1 MKNLKKTSSFPI
13 AFAMFLYIQ
22 ACKSGK
28 IEPCD
33 LNPKL
38 SDYDIYQGK
47 ATDLKPNS
55 DYKLYELSSQLFSDY
70 AEKQRLIKIPIGTK
84 LKAVNDGLVEFPE
97 GTIIVKTFYYF
108 NDKRDKSK
116 GKKLME
122 TRLLIKN
129 NAEWKVG
136 TYMWN
141 EEQSEANL
149 IKPGMKKTV
158 NWIDEKGTGNI
169 ISYHIPNNAECRTCH
184 NTGSVTM
191 PIGPKVRNL
200 NIDVVRNNVLQ
211 NQLIYLSKENVMNSI
226 NPKAF
231 MTLPNYKDTTLI
243 LEKRA
248 RAYFE
253 INCAHC
259 HNEKGFA
266 SHKDL
271 RFAYEHSLQKTKILD
286 VKNRIIHRTQNGK
299 MPKIGITVTDKDG
312 IALIKK
318 YIESL

>member
-1 MKNLKKTSSFPI
+1 MKNLKQISPLFI
-13 AFAMFLYIQ
+13 VLAIFLYIQ

-28 IEPCD
+28 IEPSD
-33 LNPKL
+33 LNSKL
-38 SDYDIYQGK
+38 SDYAIYQGD

-84 LKAVNDGLVEFPE
+84 LKAVNDRLVKFPE

-108 NDKRDKSK
+108 NDKRDESK
-116 GKKLME
+116 GKKLIE
-122 TRLLIKN
+122 TRLLVKK

-141 EEQSEANL
+141 EEQTEANL
-149 IKPGMKKTV
+149 IKSGMKKTV
-158 NWIDEKGTGNI
+158 NWIDEKGTEDV
-169 ISYHIPNNAECRTCH
+169 ISYHIPNNNECRTCH
-184 NTGSVTM
+184 GTGSVTM

-200 NIDVVRNNVLQ
+200 NFDVVRNNVLQ
-211 NQLIYLSKENVMNSI
+211 NQLIYLSKEGVMNTV
-226 NPKAF
+226 NPKDF
-231 MTLPNYKDTTLI
+231 IILPNYKDTTLP

-259 HNEKGFA
+259 HNENGFA

-286 VKNRIIHRTQNGK
+286 VKNRIINRTQKGK

>member
-1 MKNLKKTSSFPI
+1 MKKLKRISPFPI
-13 AFAMFLYIQ
+13 ALAMFLYIQ

-28 IEPCD
+28 VEPSD

-38 SDYDIYQGK
+38 SDYAIYQGN

-70 AEKQRLIKIPIGTK
+70 AEKQRLIKLPVGKK
-84 LKAVNDGLVEFPE
+84 LNAVNDGLVDFPE

-108 NDKRDKSK
+108 NDKRDKAK

-122 TRLLIKN
+122 TRLLVKTN
-129 NAEWKVG
+129 SEWKVG

-141 EEQSEANL
+141 EEQTEANL
-149 IKPGMKKTV
+149 ITSGIKKTV
-158 NWIDEKGTGNI
+158 NWIDEKGIGNVI
-169 ISYHIPNNAECRTCH
+169 AYHIPNNTECRTCH
-184 NTGSVTM
+184 NSNSVTM

-200 NIDVVRNNVLQ
+200 NFDVMRNNLSQ
-211 NQLIYLSKENVMNSI
+211 NQLNYLSKEGVLNNV
-226 NPKAF
+226 NPKAYS
-231 MTLPNYKDTTLI
+231 TLPNYKDTTLT

-259 HNEKGFA
+259 HSDKGFA
-266 SHKDL
+266 SNRDL
-271 RFAYEHSLQKTKILD
+271 RFAYEHSLQETKILD
-286 VKNRIIHRTQNGK
+286 VKSRIISRTQNGQ
-299 MPKIGITVTDKDG
+299 MPKVGITVTDKDG

>member
-1 MKNLKKTSSFPI
+1 MKKLKRISPFLI
-13 AFAMFLYIQ
+13 ALAMFLYIQ
-22 ACKSGK
+22 ACNSGK
-28 IEPCD
+28 IEPSD

-38 SDYDIYQGK
+38 SDYAIYQGS

-70 AEKQRLIKIPIGTK
+70 AEKQRLIKLPINTK
-84 LKAVNDGLVEFPE
+84 LTAVNEGLVDFPE

-108 NDKRDKSK
+108 NDKRDKAK

-122 TRLLIKN
+122 TRLLVKT

-141 EEQSEANL
+141 EEQTEANL
-149 IKPGMKKTV
+149 ITSGMKKTV
-158 NWIDEKGTGNI
+158 NWIDEKGTGNV

-184 NTGSVTM
+184 NSDAVTI

-200 NIDVVRNNVLQ
+200 NIDVLRNNVKL
-211 NQLIYLSKENVMNSI
+211 NQLTYLSNEGVLNTV

-231 MTLPNYKDTTLI
+231 TTLPNYKDTTLA
-243 LEKRA
+243 LDKRA

-266 SHKDL
+266 SNRDL
-271 RFAYEHSLQKTKILD
+271 RFAYEHSLQETKILD
-286 VKNRIIHRTQNGK
+286 TKSRIISRTQNGQ
-299 MPKIGITVTDKDG
+299 MPKIGITITDKDG

>member
-1 MKNLKKTSSFPI
+1 M
-13 AFAMFLYIQ
+13 
-22 ACKSGK
+22 
-28 IEPCD
+28 
-33 LNPKL
+33 
-38 SDYDIYQGK
+38 
-47 ATDLKPNS
+47 KPNS
-55 DYKLYELSSQLFSDY
+55 DYELYELSSQLFSDY
-70 AEKQRLIKIPIGTK
+70 AEKQRLIKIPIGTT
-84 LKAVNDGLVEFPE
+84 LKAVNDGLVEFPK

-108 NDKRDKSK
+108 NDRRDKSK

-122 TRLLIKN
+122 TRLLVKT

-141 EEQSEANL
+141 EEQTEANL
-149 IKPGMKKTV
+149 TMSGMKKTV
-158 NWIDEKGTGNI
+158 NWIDEKGKGNV

-200 NIDVVRNNVLQ
+200 NFDVVRNNVLQ
-211 NQLIYLSKENVMNSI
+211 NQLIYLSKERVMNNV

-231 MTLPNYKDTTLI
+231 ASLPNYKDTTLTF
-243 LEKRA
+243 EKRA

-259 HNEKGFA
+259 HNENGFA
-266 SHKDL
+266 SYKDL

-286 VKNRIIHRTQNGK
+286 VKNRIINRTQKGK

>member
-1 MKNLKKTSSFPI
+1 MINLKKTSSFLI
-13 AFAMFLYIQ
+13 TLTMFLYIQ
-22 ACKSGK
+22 ACKSRK
-28 IEPCD
+28 IEPFY
-33 LNPKL
+33 LNSKL
-38 SDYDIYQGK
+38 SDYAVYQGN
-47 ATDLKPNS
+47 ASDLKPNS

-70 AEKQRLIKIPIGTK
+70 AEKQRLIKIPIGTI

-97 GTIIVKTFYYF
+97 GTVIVKTFYYF
-108 NDKRDKSK
+108 NDKREEKK

-122 TRLLIKN
+122 TRLLVKT
-129 NAEWKVG
+129 NAKWKVG

-141 EEQSEANL
+141 EEQTEANL
-149 IKPGMKKTV
+149 IKSGMKKTV
-158 NWIDEKGTGNI
+158 SWIDEKGTENV

-184 NTGSVTM
+184 NTGSTTM
-191 PIGPKVRNL
+191 PIGTKVRNL
-200 NIDVVRNNVLQ
+200 NFNIIRNNVLQ
-211 NQLIYLSKENVMNSI
+211 NQLIYLSKESIMNSI

-231 MTLPNYKDTTLI
+231 ASLPNYKDTTLSI
-243 LEKRA
+243 EKRA

-253 INCAHC
+253 VNCAHC
-259 HNEKGFA
+259 HNEKRFA

-286 VKNRIIHRTQNGK
+286 VKNRIINRTQNGK